1 MPAKIRTA
9 LLIDDDDVDQMIY
22 KRIIDRSGLIEQ
34 VTSFFYAEEALD
46 YLRIKNRPAVDVI
59 FLDINMPRMTG
70 LEFLEAAENEFGD
83 SFAKIVVIMLT
94 TSLDP
99 RDKAKAESHASVK
112 AYLDKPLTVE
122 NIRDVAALLADKQ
135 PCTAGPQA

>member
-1 MPAKIRTA
+1 MTIQAKIKTA

-34 VTSFFYAEEALD
+34 VTSFSYAEDALA
-46 YLRIKNRPAVDVI
+46 YLRIVDRPDIDVI

-70 LEFLEAAENEFGD
+70 LEFLDAAEKEFGD
-83 SFAKIVVIMLT
+83 NFAKIVVIMLT

-99 RDKAKAESHASVK
+99 RDRARAESHASVK

-122 NIRDVAALLADKQ
+122 NIKDVAALLAV
-135 PCTAGPQA
+135 